1 MDFKTLIIILLVLG
15 SAIGIGFGSYLNQKL
30 IASEEIEVMSP
41 GDLILVDIANARIAF
56 DKALGLN
63 DP

>member
-1 MDFKTLIIILLVLG
+1 MILAVVIG
-15 SAIGIGFGSYLNQKL
+15 VGIGSYVNQKL
-30 IASEEIEVMSP
+30 ITAEKIGVMSP

>member
-1 MDFKTLIIILLVLG
+1 MNTKILIIGLMILAVVIG
-15 SAIGIGFGSYLNQKL
+15 VGIGSYVNQKL
-30 IASEEIEVMSP
+30 ITAEKIGVMSP